1 QLLRIQNDPSSL
13 ALGMR
18 DMLDADEPYPLT
30 AWSAQFQRVRGD
42 LESALR
48 LEEQVAVTH
57 RTPEQ
62 RQYLGNSLAQFWDA
76 VDRTFAL
83 ARDGKADEAR
93 AQIRLTLQARQAAL
107 SSAVARLL
115 VENNESEEQANLQ
128 IRQIYDRVQRQVY
141 VFLGATLLAI
151 LLTSLYV
158 IYTNRQLFAQLAV
171 LSEQRSDLAQKLIAT
186 QESTLRH
193 ISRELHDEFGQVL
206 TAIGSMLSRA
216 GKYAPEGSPLREDL
230 KEVQE
235 IAQST
240 LNNIRTLSQAL

>member
-1 QLLRIQNDPSSL
+1 MAYSWYTTQQISGLRALQNNLLDRNRRDSLQLLRIQNDLNSL
-13 ALGMR
+13 GLGMR
-18 DMLDADEPYPLT
+18 DMLDNTEPYPLT
-30 AWSAQFQRVRGD
+30 AWTAQFERIRSD
-42 LESALR
+42 LDNALKV
-48 LEEQVAVTH
+48 EEDLAATH

-62 RQYLGNSLAQFWDA
+62 RQYLASSLGQFWDA

-193 ISRELHDEFGQVL
+193 ISQGRDGD
-206 TAIGSMLSRA
+206 AA
-216 GKYAPEGSPLREDL
+216 A
-230 KEVQE
+230 
-235 IAQST
+235 
-240 LNNIRTLSQAL
+240 